1 MAENRFQRNKG
12 DKIEGLIYCLS
23 NFKVQMEYE
32 KSRHSKVKQQEAVRE
47 AEDGFRFNSIIIVG

>member
-1 MAENRFQRNKG
+1 MAEKRFQWNKG

-32 KSRHSKVKQQEAVRE
+32 KSRHARLNSKRLSEKQKT
-47 AEDGFRFNSIIIVG
+47 GFVSSQSSL